1 MSERLEWSVD
11 AEVYP
16 REAVFA
22 ACRRWS
28 AEASFKIVKKGKKAW
43 RVAAAAKPG
52 VSKARLLEIREGFED
67 EAMHQ
72 ELRAGALRDAGK
84 VREAVILRALVS
96 ASQDPQ

>member
-1 MSERLEWSVD
+1 MD
-11 AEVYP
+11 ARVYP

-28 AEASFKIVKKGKKAW
+28 VEAGFKIVKSGKNAWGVTATAKGKTTKT
-43 RVAAAAKPG
+43 
-52 VSKARLLEIREGFED
+52 RLRAIREGFED

-72 ELRAGALRDAGK
+72 ELRAQALKDAGK

-96 ASQDPQ
+96 AASENS

>member
-1 MSERLEWSVD
+1 MPERLEWSVD
-11 AEVYP
+11 AEVYS
-16 REAVFA
+16 RETVFA
-22 ACRRWS
+22 SCRRWS
-28 AEASFKIVKKGKKAW
+28 AEASFKITKKGKKLW

-52 VSKARLLEIREGFED
+52 VSKERLAEIHDGFED

-84 VREAVILRALVS
+84 VREAVILRALLS